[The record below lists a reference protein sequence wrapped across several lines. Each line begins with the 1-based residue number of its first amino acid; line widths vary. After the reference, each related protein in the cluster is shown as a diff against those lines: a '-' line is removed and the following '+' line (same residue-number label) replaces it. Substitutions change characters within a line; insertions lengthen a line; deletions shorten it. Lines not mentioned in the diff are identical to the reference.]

1 MGAERPKSM
10 SKSKKYEFR
19 YNSGLSLTI
28 AEELQRLDHYRTDE
42 SYYRTELRVGRYRNI
57 QRWLEDKIQ
66 ELEEAEELLEQEC
79 AVTGREYI

>member
-1 MGAERPKSM
+1 M
-10 SKSKKYEFR
+10 SKSKEYSFT
-19 YNSGLSLTI
+19 SGLSLTI

-66 ELEEAEELLEQEC
+66 ELEESEDRIEHEC

>member
-1 MGAERPKSM
+1 M
-10 SKSKKYEFR
+10 SKSKEYSFT
-19 YNSGLSLTI
+19 SGLSLTI

-66 ELEEAEELLEQEC
+66 ELEESEDRIEHEC
-79 AVTGREYI
+79 VVTGKKYI

>member
-1 MGAERPKSM
+1 MENIMA
-10 SKSKKYEFR
+10 KSKKYEFR

-79 AVTGREYI
+79 AVTGRECI